1 MLPRLLLCTL
11 LGLSAPALSFAQE
24 PTSHL
29 DQVIERG
36 HLTVC
41 TTGDY
46 KPYSYL
52 RDDGHYEGID
62 ISLAESLAESLGVRV
77 KWVNTTWK
85 GLMADFQSQQ
95 CDIAVGGISVSLE
108 RQKKAFF
115 SQPLGIDGKIPLVR
129 CQDLKRYQTLEQ
141 INQPEVRLIE
151 PPGGTNEI
159 FARAHLPKA
168 SLTLF
173 ADNVTIFDQL
183 LTHRTD
189 VMITDAS
196 EARFQQRHKP
206 GLCAVNPE
214 RYLQYSEKAFLLPRD
229 DVAWKSYVD
238 QWLHLSKATGAYDRV
253 VNQWLAAPSS

>member
-1 MLPRLLLCTL
+1 MLPRFLLGTL
-11 LGLSAPALSFAQE
+11 LGLAVPALGQAQE
-24 PTSHL
+24 PTSRL

-62 ISLAESLAESLGVRV
+62 ISLAESLAQSLGIRV

-85 GLMADFQSQQ
+85 SLMADFQGQQ

-115 SQPLGIDGKIPLVR
+115 SEPLGVDGKIPLVR
-129 CQDLKRYQTLEQ
+129 CQDLKRYQTVEQ
-141 INQPEVRLIE
+141 INQPSVRLIE
-151 PPGGTNEI
+151 PPGGTNEV
-159 FARAHLPKA
+159 FARTRLPNA
-168 SLTLF
+168 DLTLF
-173 ADNVTIFDQL
+173 ADNVKIFDQL
-183 LTHRTD
+183 LNHHAD

-196 EARFQQRHKP
+196 EARFQQRRKP

-214 RYLQYSEKAFLLPRD
+214 HALQYSEKAFLLPRD
-229 DVAWKSYVD
+229 DMAWKSYVD
-238 QWLHLSKATGAYDRV
+238 QWLHLSKATGAYDQV
-253 VNQWLAAPSS
+253 VNQWLAAP

>member
-1 MLPRLLLCTL
+1 MLPRFLLSTL
-11 LGLSAPALSFAQE
+11 LGLAAPALCLAQE
-24 PTSHL
+24 PTSRL
-29 DQVIERG
+29 DQVLESG

-62 ISLAESLAESLGVRV
+62 ISLAESLAQSLGVRV

-95 CDIAVGGISVSLE
+95 CDIAVGGVSVSLE

-115 SQPLGIDGKIPLVR
+115 SQPLGVDGKIPLVR
-129 CQDLKRYQTLEQ
+129 CQDLKRYQTVEQ
-141 INQPEVRLIE
+141 INQPSVRLIE
-151 PPGGTNEI
+151 PPGGTNEV
-159 FARAHLPKA
+159 FARTRLPNA
-168 SLTLF
+168 NLTLF
-173 ADNVTIFDQL
+173 ADNVKIFDQL
-183 LTHRTD
+183 LNHQAD

-196 EARFQQRHKP
+196 EARFQQRRKP

-214 RYLQYSEKAFLLPRD
+214 HALQYSEKAFLLPRD

-238 QWLHLSKATGAYDRV
+238 QWLHLSKATGAYDQV
-253 VNQWLAAPSS
+253 VNQWLAAP

>member
-1 MLPRLLLCTL
+1 MLPRFLLGTL
-11 LGLSAPALSFAQE
+11 LGLAVPALGQAQE
-24 PTSHL
+24 PTSRL

-62 ISLAESLAESLGVRV
+62 ISLAESLAQSLGIRV

-85 GLMADFQSQQ
+85 SLMADFHGQQ

-115 SQPLGIDGKIPLVR
+115 SEPLGVDGKIPLVR
-129 CQDLKRYQTLEQ
+129 CQDLKRYQTVEQ
-141 INQPEVRLIE
+141 INQPSVRLIE
-151 PPGGTNEI
+151 PPGGTNEV
-159 FARAHLPKA
+159 FARTRLPNA
-168 SLTLF
+168 DLTLF
-173 ADNVTIFDQL
+173 ADNVKIFDQL
-183 LTHRTD
+183 LNHHAD

-196 EARFQQRHKP
+196 EARFQQRRKP

-214 RYLQYSEKAFLLPRD
+214 HALQYSEKAFLLPRD
-229 DVAWKSYVD
+229 DMAWKSYVD
-238 QWLHLSKATGAYDRV
+238 QWLHLSKATGAYDQV
-253 VNQWLAAPSS
+253 VNQWLAAP